1 MRILVLVSNDLST
14 DQRVERVCRTLSNQ
28 GHHVELFGRLLPNS
42 LPLAQ
47 LPYKTKRFKLPF
59 QAGPLFYISLNL
71 TLFFR
76 LLLKP
81 CDVIHANDLDTLL
94 PAFLLAKICRKK
106 LVYDT
111 HEYFTGVPELQ
122 KRPKVRRIWEALEGF
137 MFPKL
142 SHIFTVND
150 SIARLYT
157 EKYGSSNIRVMR
169 NIPPQFE
176 VSAAPLPEGIP
187 ADSFKIILQGNGI
200 NVDRGGEE
208 AVEMMRYLDG
218 AVLIIAGS
226 GDVIPQLK
234 ARVETMGLQSK
245 VIFLPRMPY
254 AKLMGITASCD
265 LGLSLD
271 KDSNINYR
279 FSLPNKLFDYLRAG
293 IPVFATPL
301 PEVSRIV
308 TDYQTGWLCDS
319 LNPEAMA
326 KQIDRIRNNPS
337 EYMHLRNQLSNA
349 SALLSWETE
358 CKALIELYQ
367 SFGKA

>member
-14 DQRVERVCRTLSNQ
+14 DQRVERVCRTLSVH
-28 GHHVELFGRLLPNS
+28 GHQVELFGRLLPNS
-42 LPLAQ
+42 LPIAQ

-59 QAGPLFYISLNL
+59 HAGPLFYITLNL
-71 TLFFR
+71 TFIFR

-94 PAFLLAKICRKK
+94 PAFLLARIRRKK

-111 HEYFTGVPELQ
+111 HEFFTGVPELQ
-122 KRPKVRRIWEALEGF
+122 NRPTIKRIWEALEAF
-137 MFPKL
+137 VFPKL
-142 SHIFTVND
+142 AHIFTVNE
-150 SIARLYT
+150 SIARLYA
-157 EKYGSSNIRVMR
+157 EKYGVKNIRVMR

-176 VSAAPLPEGIP
+176 VSATPLPDDIP
-187 ADSFKIILQGNGI
+187 KDCFKIILQGNGI

-208 AVEMMRYLDG
+208 AVEMMRYLDE
-218 AVLIIAGS
+218 AVLIIAGN

-234 ARVETMGLQSK
+234 QRVESLGLQQK

-254 AKLMGITASCD
+254 VKLMAITASCD

-308 TDYQTGWLCDS
+308 NDYQTGWLCES
-319 LNPEAMA
+319 LNPESMA
-326 KQIDRIRNNPS
+326 KQIDRIRSNSS
-337 EYMHLRNQLSNA
+337 EYLQLKNQLSGA
-349 SALLSWETE
+349 SALLSWEHE
-358 CKALIELYQ
+358 SKVLIELYQ

>member
-14 DQRVERVCRTLSNQ
+14 DQRVERVCRTLTDH
-28 GHHVELFGRLLPNS
+28 GHQVELFGRLLSNS
-42 LPLAQ
+42 LPIAQ

-59 QAGPLFYISLNL
+59 QTGPLFYITLNL
-71 TLFFR
+71 TFFFR

-94 PAFLLAKICRKK
+94 PAFLLAKIRRKK

-111 HEYFTGVPELQ
+111 HEFFTGVPELQ
-122 KRPKVRRIWEALEGF
+122 KRPAVRSVWEALERF

-142 SHIFTVND
+142 TYIFTVND

-157 EKYGSSNIRVMR
+157 EKYGNANIRVMR

-176 VSAAPLPEGIP
+176 VSAAALPANIP
-187 ADSFKIILQGNGI
+187 TDCFKIILQGNGI
-200 NVDRGGEE
+200 NIDRGGEE
-208 AVEMMRYLDG
+208 AVEMMRFLDK
-218 AVLIIAGS
+218 AVLIIAGN

-234 ARVETMGLQSK
+234 QRVEFLGLNSK

-254 AKLMGITASCD
+254 IDLMAITASCD

-301 PEVSRIV
+301 PEVSKIV
-308 TDYQTGWLCDS
+308 NHFKTGWICVS
-319 LNPEAMA
+319 LDPETMA
-326 KQIDRIRNNPS
+326 KQIDRIRDNS
-337 EYMHLRNQLSNA
+337 TEYHQLKNQLSSA
-349 SALLSWETE
+349 SSMLCWEIE
-358 CKALIELYQ
+358 SKALIEVYQ